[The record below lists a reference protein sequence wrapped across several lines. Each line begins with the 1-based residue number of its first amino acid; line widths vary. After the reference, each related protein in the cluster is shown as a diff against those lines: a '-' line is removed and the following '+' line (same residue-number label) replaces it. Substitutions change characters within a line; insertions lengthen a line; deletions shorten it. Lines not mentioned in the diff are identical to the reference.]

1 MEAAAPTPLRT
12 MLSSSEPGVTKSL
25 LFKSGRDFFE
35 WLSCGKREGGFPP
48 LLDKDSVSDSSDKR
62 FSSVVEDEPSG
73 NYRNTSQTSVIDLI
87 HDTHHLCTRFRIDRI
102 KAMSRGIFTPW
113 DPITRS
119 EQFPWA
125 RVMAFSLTSLFLERF
140 WGELRISFRSHKP
153 VIKTK
158 TPKNGIFD
166 FFNEVSFSFVTSYIY
181 NALMNGA
188 ELPFSR

>member
-1 MEAAAPTPLRT
+1 
-12 MLSSSEPGVTKSL
+12 
-25 LFKSGRDFFE
+25 
-35 WLSCGKREGGFPP
+35 
-48 LLDKDSVSDSSDKR
+48 
-62 FSSVVEDEPSG
+62 
-73 NYRNTSQTSVIDLI
+73 
-87 HDTHHLCTRFRIDRI
+87 
-102 KAMSRGIFTPW
+102 MSRGIFTPW

-140 WGELRISFRSHKP
+140 WGELRIFFRSHKP

-158 TPKNGIFD
+158 TPKNGIVD
-166 FFNEVSFSFVTSYIY
+166 FFNEVSFTFVTSYIY